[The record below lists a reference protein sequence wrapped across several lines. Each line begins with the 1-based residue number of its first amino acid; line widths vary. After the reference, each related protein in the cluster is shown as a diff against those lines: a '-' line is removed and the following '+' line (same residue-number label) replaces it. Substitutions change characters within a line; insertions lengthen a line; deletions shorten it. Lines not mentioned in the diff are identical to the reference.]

1 MNITAEQVKQLRE
14 QTGAGMMDCK
24 KALEKSD
31 GNMQKAADYL
41 REQGIAKATQKASRV
56 AKDGL
61 IYSDIRNQER
71 LGLLLE
77 LNCETDFVARTEDF
91 KKLTRDIAG
100 WIIQNKPKDINQVIN
115 SLKGKM
121 DQVIAKLGENITA
134 KRYALLELKDQ
145 NRGII
150 QSYIHPGDKLGVLV
164 EMKCQSDDVAQ
175 NPEFRTLAKDIS
187 MQIAAT
193 NPLVATR
200 EKLDQEI
207 LEKEKDIY
215 RTQAKNEGKPEKI
228 LDKIV
233 LGKLEKYFQEVCLL
247 EQPFVKDQDRSV
259 KDRINETQKS
269 LGEEITIGEFVRFRL
284 GDETA
289 CTEIVSHQ

>member
-61 IYSDIRNQER
+61 IYSHIQNRDR

-100 WIIQNKPKDINQVIN
+100 WIIQNRPKDINQVID
-115 SLKGKM
+115 SLKGEM

-134 KRYALLELKDQ
+134 KRFALLELKDQ
-145 NRGII
+145 SNGLI
-150 QSYIHPGDKLGVLV
+150 QSYIHPGDKLGVLI
-164 EMKCQSDDVAQ
+164 ELKCQADATTQS
-175 NPEFRTLAKDIS
+175 PEFRTLAKDIS

-193 NPLVATR
+193 NPLVVTR
-200 EKLDQEI
+200 DKLDQEI

-233 LGKLEKYFQEVCLL
+233 QGKLEKYFQEVCLL

-269 LGEEITIGEFVRFRL
+269 LCEEITVGEFVRFRL
-284 GDETA
+284 GDETG
-289 CTEIVSHQ
+289 CTEIISH